1 MMLLFE
7 VLFDYFKNILELTIE
22 NRVKSTLEHVLVQI
36 KGSQVTV
43 VENPTNPISL

>member
-7 VLFDYFKNILELTIE
+7 VLFDYFKNILELTIV
-22 NRVKSTLEHVLVQI
+22 NRVKKSTLENVLVQT

-43 VENPTNPISL
+43 VENPNS